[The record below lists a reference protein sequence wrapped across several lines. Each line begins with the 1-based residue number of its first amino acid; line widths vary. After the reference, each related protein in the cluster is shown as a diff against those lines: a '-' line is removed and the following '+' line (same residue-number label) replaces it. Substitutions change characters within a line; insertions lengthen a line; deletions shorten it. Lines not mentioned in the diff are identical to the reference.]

1 MGKVYS
7 AAICPQDEQPE
18 SVRGNSAGKVYW
30 LQPAMSGTVGIE
42 AWTRA
47 IIAPVPVKV
56 IRDGNLVRFKFL
68 TLPVSAVSQLQ
79 DDSRLTA
86 SGLEFS
92 VCWKSLE
99 DSKDLC

>member
-1 MGKVYS
+1 
-7 AAICPQDEQPE
+7 
-18 SVRGNSAGKVYW
+18 
-30 LQPAMSGTVGIE
+30 MSGTVGIE

-56 IRDGNLVRFKFL
+56 TRDGNLVRFFQADL
-68 TLPVSAVSQLQ
+68 ASAAVSQLQ

>member
-1 MGKVYS
+1 M
-7 AAICPQDEQPE
+7 QP
-18 SVRGNSAGKVYW
+18 V
-30 LQPAMSGTVGIE
+30 SGTVGIE

-56 IRDGNLVRFKFL
+56 TRDGNLVRFKFL